1 MEAATHVVFHEVGVP
16 FRMVILLLALAFAV
30 AITVAGLL
38 LSPRRPAPTYRGD
51 IFYAEQADARRSNVR
66 RNRSNSASVGE
77 GRRMNSRRS
86 QAVVEQR
93 MWSNILASLNISQ
106 LFERQKKRRETP
118 WLGVTLILIALF
130 VFGFYLLRTVLPTP
144 ALLALMPD
152 ASNTSLSQTTSRS
165 NSKPTQVFTGAS
177 KALVRIS
184 QVDPAQY
191 ASMQDYNTWWPS
203 ACSAASMT
211 EVINSY
217 GHNYRVTDIL
227 KAEIGVGEITPDAG
241 LLYTYGLDK
250 TLAQFHFT
258 THWLSDPLVRPAH
271 PSVDNLIAVANSGT
285 PVIIN
290 FPPDRWTGGHLLVVI
305 GGNKDYVYLA
315 DSSRLNMR
323 AMDRKTFLKYWVGF
337 AVVAT
342 PTP

>member
-1 MEAATHVVFHEVGVP
+1 ML
-16 FRMVILLLALAFAV
+16 ILLLALALAV
-30 AITVAGLL
+30 AVTVAGLL
-38 LSPRRPAPTYRGD
+38 LSPRRPAPTHRGD
-51 IFYAEQADARRSNVR
+51 IFYAEQADARRSTIR
-66 RNRSNSASVGE
+66 RTRSNRAPVGE

-86 QAVVEQR
+86 QVVVEQR
-93 MWSNILASLNISQ
+93 VWSNILASLNISQ
-106 LFERQKKRRETP
+106 LFERQKKQRETP
-118 WLGVTLILIALF
+118 WLGLILILLTLF
-130 VFGFYLLRTVLPTP
+130 VFGVYLLRTVLPTP

-152 ASNTSLSQTTSRS
+152 ASNTSLNSTSGS

-177 KALVRIS
+177 KALMRIS

-217 GHNYRVTDIL
+217 GHNYRIADIL
-227 KAEIGVGEITPDAG
+227 KVETNVKEITPDAG
-241 LLYTYGLDK
+241 LLEPHGLDK
-250 TLAQFHFT
+250 TLARFNFT
-258 THWLSDPLVRPAH
+258 TRWLNN
-271 PSVDNLIAVANSGT
+271 PSVDDLVATANSGT

-290 FPPDRWTGGHLLVVI
+290 FPPYRWAGGHLLVAL
-305 GGNKDYVYLA
+305 GGNKNYVYLA

-342 PTP
+342 PAS

>member
-1 MEAATHVVFHEVGVP
+1 
-16 FRMVILLLALAFAV
+16 MVILLFALLAFA
-30 AITVAGLL
+30 IIMILAGLW
-38 LSPRRPAPTYRGD
+38 LSPRKPAPTYRSVP
-51 IFYAEQADARRSNVR
+51 YAAQPAGRRSGAHRTNTTR
-66 RNRSNSASVGE
+66 TTVGE
-77 GRRMNSRRS
+77 NRRMSTRRS
-86 QAVVEQR
+86 PVVIEQR
-93 MWSNILASLNISQ
+93 AWSNILASLNISQ
-106 LFERQKKRRETP
+106 LFAQRRKRRDRP
-118 WLGVTLILIALF
+118 WLGLGLILLTLF
-130 VFGFYLLRTVLPTP
+130 VFGVFLLRTVFPTP

-152 ASNTSLSQTTSRS
+152 SANTTLNTTTD
-165 NSKPTQVFTGAS
+165 NSKPLAIFTGAS
-177 KALVRIS
+177 KALVRVS

-191 ASMQDYNTWWPS
+191 NSMQEYNTWWPS

-211 EVINSY
+211 EIINSY

-227 KAEIGVGEITPDAG
+227 KAETSIGEITSDAG
-241 LLYTYGLDK
+241 LLHSNGLDK

-258 THWLSDPLVRPAH
+258 THWLNN
-271 PSVDNLIAVANSGT
+271 PSVDELVATANSGT

-290 FPPDRWTGGHLLVVI
+290 FPPYRWAGGHILVAI

-342 PTP
+342 PAS

>member
-1 MEAATHVVFHEVGVP
+1 
-16 FRMVILLLALAFAV
+16 MVIVLLALLAFAV

-51 IFYAEQADARRSNVR
+51 IFYGGRMDRPTIRRT
-66 RNRSNSASVGE
+66 RSTRTPVGE
-77 GRRMNSRRS
+77 GRRMNARRS

-93 MWSNILASLNISQ
+93 VWSNILASLNISQ
-106 LFERQKKRRETP
+106 LFAQHKRRRETP
-118 WLGVTLILIALF
+118 WLGVTLILITLF
-130 VFGFYLLRTVLPTP
+130 VFGVYLLRTVFPSP

-152 ASNTSLSQTTSRS
+152 TSNTALNQTGSS
-165 NSKPTQVFTGAS
+165 NPNSKPTQIFTGAS
-177 KALVRIS
+177 KALMRVS

-191 ASMQDYNTWWPS
+191 SSMQEYNTWWPS

-211 EVINSY
+211 EIINSY
-217 GHNYRVTDIL
+217 GHNYHVTDIL
-227 KAEIGVGEITPDAG
+227 KVETSVGEITPDAG
-241 LLYTYGLDK
+241 LLHSNGLDK
-250 TLAQFHFT
+250 TLARFNFT
-258 THWLSDPLVRPAH
+258 TRRLNN
-271 PSVDNLIAVANSGT
+271 PSVDDLVATANSGT

-290 FPPDRWTGGHLLVVI
+290 FPPYRWAGGHLLVAL

-337 AVVAT
+337 GLVAT
-342 PTP
+342 PAS

>member
-1 MEAATHVVFHEVGVP
+1 MI
-16 FRMVILLLALAFAV
+16 ILLFALLAFA
-30 AITVAGLL
+30 IIMILAGLW
-38 LSPRRPAPTYRGD
+38 LSPRKRTPTYRSVS
-51 IFYAEQADARRSNVR
+51 YAGQTA
-66 RNRSNSASVGE
+66 
-77 GRRMNSRRS
+77 SRRS
-86 QAVVEQR
+86 GTRRTSTTRTTVGENRRMSTRRSPVVVEQR
-93 MWSNILASLNISQ
+93 VWSNILASLNISQ
-106 LFERQKKRRETP
+106 LFDQQRKRRDTP
-118 WLGVTLILIALF
+118 WLGLGLVLLTLF
-130 VFGFYLLRTVLPTP
+130 VFGVFLLRTVFPTP

-152 ASNTSLSQTTSRS
+152 SANTTLNTTNG
-165 NSKPTQVFTGAS
+165 NSKPIPIFTGAS
-177 KALVRIS
+177 KALVRVS

-191 ASMQDYNTWWPS
+191 NSMQEYNTWWPS

-211 EVINSY
+211 EIINSY

-227 KAEIGVGEITPDAG
+227 KAETSINEITPDAG

-290 FPPDRWTGGHLLVVI
+290 FPPDRWAGGHLLVVI

-342 PTP
+342 PA